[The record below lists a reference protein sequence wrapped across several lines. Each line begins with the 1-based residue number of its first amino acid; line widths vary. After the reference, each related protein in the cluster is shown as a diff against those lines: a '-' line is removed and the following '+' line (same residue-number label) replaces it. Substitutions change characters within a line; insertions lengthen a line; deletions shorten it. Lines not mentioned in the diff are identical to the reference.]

1 MGTQLSEIS
10 VPDDHTASIRRPHS
24 QPWTGRLA

>member
-10 VPDDHTASIRRPHS
+10 VRLDHTASGGDRRPPCFHRG
-24 QPWTGRLA
+24 T